1 MFAMAKAPIPLLR
14 RNVQLNIPKYSHL
27 LFSFFD
33 FIYNNSRFNPF
44 FSRLLHYQSHRPK
57 SGLDFKR
64 TGYNLR
70 QLIASDEI
78 TGLNRC
84 FLDFSDLRKIHFSYE
99 RTYAVRKSLS
109 PLPLCNSP
117 RNTEQNTVWCSY
129 NAINIKRSNRE
140 RLGQRAIYIY
150 TAWRSMLH
158 LFLTRIRSH
167 CRWNTHTHTH
177 VSCARSITFSKRKP
191 VGYIYIQI
199 FFLAHR
205 FQSNN
210 KK

>member
-140 RLGQRAIYIY
+140 RLGQRAIYIRRGVRCFIFFSQGY
-150 TAWRSMLH
+150 VL
-158 LFLTRIRSH
+158 IVGE
-167 CRWNTHTHTH
+167 THTHTH
-177 VSCARSITFSKRKP
+177 TYRVHVPLRFP
-191 VGYIYIQI
+191 NVNLLDIYISR
-199 FFLAHR
+199 FFSWLIDFNR
-205 FQSNN
+205 IIKS
-210 KK
+210 K